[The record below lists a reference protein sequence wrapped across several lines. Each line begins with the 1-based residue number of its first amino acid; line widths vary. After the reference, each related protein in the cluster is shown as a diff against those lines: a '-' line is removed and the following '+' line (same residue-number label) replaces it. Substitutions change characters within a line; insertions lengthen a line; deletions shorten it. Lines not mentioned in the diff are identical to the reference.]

1 MQNKMLRFKEY
12 ENAVE
17 HLKEQL
23 AEAQSDRDRSSE
35 NDKERRRM
43 NRVIEEKEAII
54 SKLREKLDDINEK
67 NVNMQETEF
76 TMKMEMERKEF
87 RFKQLEN
94 EVKTRLKAEP
104 YSPNAPILPPEPTTV
119 DA

>member
-43 NRVIEEKEAII
+43 NRVIEEK
-54 SKLREKLDDINEK
+54 
-67 NVNMQETEF
+67 
-76 TMKMEMERKEF
+76 
-87 RFKQLEN
+87 
-94 EVKTRLKAEP
+94 
-104 YSPNAPILPPEPTTV
+104 
-119 DA
+119 